1 MDNRYAEYRQIRYN
15 RTYKTLGSMNLVR
28 IVLGILLLISVLFI
42 SGTVSEYF
50 AAQGK
55 YTMAEKTMLFPSWME
70 KYKPET
76 KAYIDSG
83 AKYESGDFDGAYDAL
98 LKVDPAELSDS
109 TRIVFS
115 RLCSALYE
123 HFSAASDTRRADTLA
138 RLLQSSAPAG

>member
-1 MDNRYAEYRQIRYN
+1 MDNRYADYRQIRYN

-28 IVLGILLLISVLFI
+28 IVLGIVLLISVLFI

-55 YTMAEKTMLFPSWME
+55 YTAAEKTMLSPRWME

-76 KAYIDSG
+76 KAYIEAG
-83 AKYESGDFDGAYDAL
+83 ALYEKSDLNGAYDAL
-98 LKVDPAELSDS
+98 VKVDPAELSDS
-109 TRIVFS
+109 KKLVFS
-115 RLCSALYE
+115 KLCSALYE
-123 HFSAASDTRRADTLA
+123 YYSEVTDTQRVETLA

>member
-15 RTYKTLGSMNLVR
+15 RTYKTLGSMSLMRV
-28 IVLGILLLISVLFI
+28 VLGILLLISVLFI
-42 SGTVSEYF
+42 SGTASEYF

-76 KAYIDSG
+76 KAYIEAGSL
-83 AKYESGDFDGAYDAL
+83 YEEGDLNGAYDAL
-98 LKVDPAELSDS
+98 MKVDPAELSGS
-109 TRIVFS
+109 KRIGFS

-138 RLLQSSAPAG
+138 RLLQSSSPAG

>member
-1 MDNRYAEYRQIRYN
+1 MDNRYADYRQIRYN

-28 IVLGILLLISVLFI
+28 IVLGIVLLISVLFI

-50 AAQGK
+50 AVHER
-55 YTMAEKTMLFPSWME
+55 YTTAEKTMLSPRWME

-76 KAYIDSG
+76 KAYIEAG
-83 AKYESGDFDGAYDAL
+83 ALYEEGDLNGAYDAL

-109 TRIVFS
+109 KKLVFS

-123 HFSAASDTRRADTLA
+123 YYSAVSDTQRTETLA
-138 RLLQSSAPAG
+138 RLLQSAAPAK

>member
-1 MDNRYAEYRQIRYN
+1 MDNRYADYRQIRYN

-55 YTMAEKTMLFPSWME
+55 YTAAEKTMLFPSWME

-83 AKYESGDFDGAYDAL
+83 ALYENGDLNGAYNAL
-98 LKVDPAELSDS
+98 LKVDPAALSDS
-109 TRIVFS
+109 KKLVFS

-123 HFSAASDTRRADTLA
+123 HFSEASDAQRTEALA

>member
-28 IVLGILLLISVLFI
+28 IVLGIVLLISVLFI

-55 YTMAEKTMLFPSWME
+55 YTAAEKTMLFPSWME

-76 KAYIDSG
+76 KAYIEAG
-83 AKYESGDFDGAYDAL
+83 AKYEEGDLNGAYDTL
-98 LKVDPAELSDS
+98 LKVDPAELSES
-109 TRIVFS
+109 KKLVFS

-123 HFSAASDTRRADTLA
+123 HFHAASDTQRAEALA